1 MMDKAEEGVER
12 QDVLQRRGKRS
23 RREMGSFQQI
33 KCINK
38 CYVLF
43 LDGEPATLKA
53 THGVKTPLN
62 VDLGD
67 ASLQT
72 NLAVTTRPSA
82 ASLNPASPI
91 H

>member
-1 MMDKAEEGVER
+1 MY
-12 QDVLQRRGKRS
+12 
-23 RREMGSFQQI
+23 
-33 KCINK
+33 INK
-38 CYVLF
+38 YYVLF
-43 LDGEPATLKA
+43 FDGEPATLKA

-72 NLAVTTRPSA
+72 SLAVTTRPSA

-91 H
+91 HYDDIAWNRESSKIIKSDKLHIYRLSIF